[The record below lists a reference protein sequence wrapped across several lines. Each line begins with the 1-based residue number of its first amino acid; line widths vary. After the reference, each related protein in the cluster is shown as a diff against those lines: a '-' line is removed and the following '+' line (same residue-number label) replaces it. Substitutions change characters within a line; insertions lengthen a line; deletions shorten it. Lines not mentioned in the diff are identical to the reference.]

1 MCRNTF
7 AGPPA
12 TFGDHPTAADST
24 AGGGL
29 RGFPGGL
36 VDRQR
41 AEFRGVDLDAVR
53 TRVAARLYGADQP
66 DDVQVTVAGQFALR
80 PSMFQEVVG
89 DQRSVVQLHGRHA
102 GAREVVQH
110 TELRAAVVKCQT
122 SIIRLALGA
131 PARRSRSTAPATS
144 GMADHGKASTA
155 TSKSRPAN
163 LSAIARSRPAAA
175 WGSSVHSSP
184 PRNSPA
190 LTCRPPSASATS
202 STSARVRRNGSGSSA
217 LPEAP
222 LDAACAGSTWGSDR
236 A

>member
-102 GAREVVQH
+102 GAREIVQH
-110 TELRAAVVKCQT
+110 AELRAAVVEVPDIDHQAGVGRPGPAQQVHRAGDIGNGRPRKGLDGDQQVAT
-122 SIIRLALGA
+122 GQPVGDRPQSTRRRVGVQRPLLAAAELTGADMPPAERIRDVLDVGEGA
-131 PARRSRSTAPATS
+131 P
-144 GMADHGKASTA
+144 
-155 TSKSRPAN
+155 
-163 LSAIARSRPAAA
+163 
-175 WGSSVHSSP
+175 
-184 PRNSPA
+184 
-190 LTCRPPSASATS
+190 
-202 STSARVRRNGSGSSA
+202 
-217 LPEAP
+217 
-222 LDAACAGSTWGSDR
+222 
-236 A
+236 